1 MKKSYL
7 TLLFIGFTAVFF
19 AQESKETKEARE
31 SQEIK
36 STKYG
41 IRTGFN
47 ISNLDFEPAPLFTNA
62 HRNGFFF
69 GGFVEFMLSNSVFLN
84 TEIQWSAEGGKD
96 EDLRANYINLPVQLR
111 FALSNKL
118 TIGAGPQISLKT
130 WQDTDGFETFTF
142 SGVGGLEYEIF
153 TDYFIDLRA
162 VYGFSDILDHSV
174 APLEATQFM
183 IQLGIGIKI

>member
-7 TLLFIGFTAVFF
+7 TLLLIGFTSLFF
-19 AQESKETKEARE
+19 AQEIST
-31 SQEIK
+31 
-36 STKYG
+36 TKYG
-41 IRTGFN
+41 IRSGVN
-47 ISNLDFEPAPLFTNA
+47 ISNLDFEPGPLFDNQ

-69 GGFVEFMLSNSVFLN
+69 GAFAEFTLSNNVFLN

-96 EDLRANYINLPVQLR
+96 ESLRANYLNLPVQLR
-111 FALSNKL
+111 FPIGDKL
-118 TIGAGPQISLKT
+118 TIGAGPQLSLKT
-130 WQDTDGFETFTF
+130 WQDNDGFETFTF

-153 TDYFIDLRA
+153 GDYFLDLRA
-162 VYGFSDILDHSV
+162 VYGFSNILDDSA

>member
-1 MKKSYL
+1 MKKTCL

-69 GGFVEFMLSNSVFLN
+69 GGFAEFMLSNSVFLN

-96 EDLRANYINLPVQLR
+96 VDIRANYINLPVQLR

-130 WQDTDGFETFTF
+130 SQDSDGFVTFIF
-142 SGVGGLEYEIF
+142 SGVGGLEYKII
-153 TDYFIDLRA
+153 TDYSIDLRA
-162 VYGFSDILDHSV
+162 VYGFLIY
-174 APLEATQFM
+174 
-183 IQLGIGIKI
+183 